1 MPYFKMPAYFKKPDY
16 RDWPEEQQLRWCD
29 NQIQLI
35 NAALEAEDY
44 LTALHFCDVALER
57 IEYWPRYSFY
67 IKLLYI
73 YKSRACRGLG
83 RDAEAAVWYKNAMI
97 EYNRDNRGE

>member
-35 NAALEAEDY
+35 DAALEAEDY

-57 IEYWPRYSFY
+57 IG
-67 IKLLYI
+67 
-73 YKSRACRGLG
+73 CLG
-83 RDAEAAVWYKNAMI
+83 RDAEAAVWYKRAKI
-97 EYNRDNRGE
+97 EYDRENRGE